1 MFYCKLGHLLFS
13 IFYLRAMNYLI
24 YLAYG
29 LAAIR
34 HEAFYSILSYDQV
47 ATRRPDTRILIY
59 TDDAVAFQNVLGHRD
74 DILYPVVEPEQWQT
88 WKGAANKVYLL
99 KIGVLEH
106 AATLFPG
113 NLFFLDTD
121 TIWRQ
126 DPRPLF
132 KQIEAGGFLMHQNE
146 GRLSTGNTLSRKVY
160 KHLRGLEWPSSDH
173 TLRVTSETELFNSG
187 VIAFR
192 SDKAYLLREVMKL
205 AEQLYAAYN
214 KHMME
219 QLAWSMRFAA
229 EGPIEDVPN
238 YLWHYWNLKDARPAI
253 TSVATKYADEPHQ
266 ALLYQFQ
273 ALNLPDL
280 HQQELAYRNL
290 PGWHRTLRKLS
301 GQRWKMP
308 MFNI

>member
-1 MFYCKLGHLLFS
+1 
-13 IFYLRAMNYLI
+13 MNYLI

-47 ATRRPDTRILIY
+47 AAQRPDTRILVY
-59 TDDAVAFQNVLGHRD
+59 TDDAPAFQQVLGHREE
-74 DILYPVVEPEQWQT
+74 ILYPAVEPEQWQM
-88 WKGAANKVYLL
+88 WRGAANKVYLL
-99 KIGVLEH
+99 KVGVLEH
-106 AATLFPG
+106 AAAQYPG

-132 KQIEAGGFLMHQNE
+132 EEIEAGGFFMHQNE
-146 GRLSTGNTLSRKVY
+146 GRLVTGNTLSRKVY
-160 KHLRGLEWPSSDH
+160 KHLRSLEWTSGSH
-173 TLRVTSETELFNSG
+173 TMRVTPETELFNSG

-192 SDKAYLLREVMKL
+192 SDKAYLLREVMAL

-219 QLAWSMRFAA
+219 QLAWSLRFAA
-229 EGPIEDVPN
+229 EGPIHDAPN
-238 YLWHYWNLKDARPAI
+238 YLWHYWNLKDARPVI
-253 TSVATKYADEPHQ
+253 TSVATKYANSPQE
-266 ALLYQFQ
+266 LLRHFQ
-273 ALNLPDL
+273 ALNLPTL

-290 PGWHRTLRKLS
+290 PGWHRTLRKLI
-301 GQRWKMP
+301 GRRWKMP
-308 MFNI
+308 AFDI